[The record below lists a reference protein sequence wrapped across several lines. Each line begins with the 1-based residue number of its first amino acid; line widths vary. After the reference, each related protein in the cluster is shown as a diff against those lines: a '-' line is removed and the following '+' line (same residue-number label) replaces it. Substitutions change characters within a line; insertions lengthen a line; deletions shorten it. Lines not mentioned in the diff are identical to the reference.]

1 MPVRSADTSRN
12 VYVFGF
18 TSFLNDTASEMAYW
32 ILPAFL
38 VTIGAGPAQL
48 GIIEGI
54 AESVAAAAKLG
65 SGYLADRLPRRKP
78 LVIVGYAVANL
89 AKPLLALANSWLQ
102 VLCIRFADRTAKGLR
117 GAPRDVMLSESVP
130 KEKLGAAFGTLQA
143 MDSAGAII
151 GPGLAWLLV
160 SGLHFQLRTVFWM
173 AAVPGLLSIVIVS
186 LFARETSK
194 QHEVR
199 IEAGDTDAHRDATR
213 PLTAP
218 PGEHTFSKAYWYTLF
233 TVTLFSLAA
242 SSDMFLILRA
252 QEVGIN
258 ATYAPLLGLVFN
270 GVYTAASWPAGRLS
284 DKVPR
289 AYVAAAGYFVYA
301 ITYFVFAKAPSAA
314 AIWVTMGGYG
324 LFYALTTPVLKALV
338 VETVA
343 TRSRGRA
350 LGIYYFA
357 TSVAMLLASLVTGA
371 LWKLYGAQLPL
382 YLASMLAVISG
393 LLMLL
398 NQRLWSARA

>member
-1 MPVRSADTSRN
+1 MPARSADTSRN

-38 VTIGAGPAQL
+38 ITIGAGPAQL

-65 SGYLADRLPRRKP
+65 SGYLADRLPKRKP
-78 LVIVGYAVANL
+78 LVIFGYTVANV
-89 AKPLLALANSWLQ
+89 AKPLLALATSWLG
-102 VLCIRFADRTAKGLR
+102 VLFIRFADRTAKGIR

-160 SGLHFQLRTVFWM
+160 SQMRFELRTVFWM
-173 AAVPGLLSIVIVS
+173 AAVPGLLSIVIVA
-186 LFARETSK
+186 LFARETGHDQKSGI
-194 QHEVR
+194 Q
-199 IEAGDTDAHRDATR
+199 IGDVDAHRDVSNALKGTN
-213 PLTAP
+213 
-218 PGEHTFSKAYWYTLF
+218 GEHTFSTAYWYTLF

-252 QEVGIN
+252 QEVGIP
-258 ATYAPLLGLVFN
+258 AAYAPLLGLVFN
-270 GVYTAASWPAGRLS
+270 VLYTAASWPAGKLS

-301 ITYFVFAKAPSAA
+301 VTYFMFAKAPSPT
-314 AIWVTMGGYG
+314 AIWITMGGYG

-338 VETVA
+338 VEAVPV
-343 TRSRGRA
+343 RSRGRA

-357 TSVAMLLASLVTGA
+357 TSIGMLLASLITGA
-371 LWKLYGAQLPL
+371 LWKLYGAPLPL
-382 YLASMLAVISG
+382 YIASGIAVTSG
-393 LLMLL
+393 LLMLF
-398 NQRLWSARA
+398 NQRFRSALP

>member
-1 MPVRSADTSRN
+1 MPARPADTSRN

-38 VTIGAGPAQL
+38 ITIGAGPAQL

-54 AESVAAAAKLG
+54 AESVAASAKLG
-65 SGYLADRLPRRKP
+65 SGYLADRLTRRKP
-78 LVIVGYAVANL
+78 LVIFGYAVANI
-89 AKPLLALANSWLQ
+89 AKPLLALATSWVQ
-102 VLCIRFADRTAKGLR
+102 VLFIRFADRTAKGIR

-160 SGLHFQLRTVFWM
+160 SQMRLELRTVFWI
-173 AAVPGLLSIVIVS
+173 AAVPGLLSIVIVA
-186 LFARETSK
+186 LFAHETGRQQKAAIETSN
-194 QHEVR
+194 
-199 IEAGDTDAHRDATR
+199 ADAHRDVT
-213 PLTAP
+213 PLLTASA
-218 PGEHTFSKAYWYTLF
+218 GERTFSTTYWYTLF

-252 QEVGIN
+252 QEIGID

-270 GVYTAASWPAGRLS
+270 IVYTAAAWPAGKLS

-301 ITYFVFAKAPSAA
+301 ITYFVFAKAPSPL
-314 AIWVTMGGYG
+314 AIWITMGGYG

-338 VETVA
+338 VDTVPE
-343 TRSRGRA
+343 RSRGRA

-357 TSVAMLLASLVTGA
+357 TSIAMLLASLVTGG

-382 YLASMLAVISG
+382 YLASAIAVISG
-393 LLMLL
+393 LLMLF
-398 NQRLWSARA
+398 NQSVRARA